1 MKVDV
6 SQFVTSTI
14 DGYLDAL
21 RAGDT
26 EPELLQVR
34 ATALLD
40 GRALAGSARIEG
52 WRARLAP
59 YPGSS
64 DSRCST
70 ARCRRDPSSG
80 WRCWSRAT
88 TRCC

>member
-1 MKVDV
+1 M
-6 SQFVTSTI
+6 TATI

-26 EPELLQVR
+26 EPELQVR

-40 GRALAGSARIEG
+40 GRALAGDDLVEA

-59 YPGSS
+59 YPEPLALAMLDRGAAAAT
-64 DSRCST
+64 RRA
-70 ARCRRDPSSG
+70 ARDAA
-80 WRCWSRAT
+80 SRAT